1 MYRTGIEPP
10 ERVWWKKVGRHE
22 KVWVWIAFAWC
33 MVLFAMMPLW
43 HLRGGQNPSGIRH
56 RVDPADYQARVLEFV
71 QEYQVGTDNGL
82 PVVEPPPGSDVY
94 LQASQF
100 AWIPVVRLRQ
110 GAEYTLH
117 LSSLDVNHGFGL
129 YPLNI
134 NFQVVPGYD
143 YGLRIVPNQT
153 GEFHVMCNEFCGI
166 GHHLMVGKIV
176 VVAADVAMADGPDPG
191 SASVADGSPN
201 AVADDGG
208 PGGDR

>member
-33 MVLFAMMPLW
+33 MVLFAMMPVW

-56 RVDPADYQARVLEFV
+56 RVEPADFQARVAEFV

-82 PVVEPPPGSDVY
+82 PLVEPPPGSDVY
-94 LQASQF
+94 LQASQY

-117 LSSLDVNHGFGL
+117 LSSVDVNHGFSL

-143 YGLRIVPNQT
+143 YGLRIVPNEP

-166 GHHLMVGKIV
+166 GHHLMVGKII
-176 VVAADVAMADGPDPG
+176 VVAADEAAGEAAAG
-191 SASVADGSPN
+191 TTGEAA
-201 AVADDGG
+201 ADDALDQ
-208 PGGDR
+208 GGDR